1 MGDKKIGKDLF
12 TKIGELEDTIV
23 ELKEKV
29 ELLQE
34 SRTYWKNI
42 ANSRFEHQTTISVQ
56 RSESG
61 LL

>member
-23 ELKEKV
+23 ELKEKI

-42 ANSRFEHQTTISVQ
+42 ANSRFEEG
-56 RSESG
+56 R
-61 LL
+61 